1 MVAVYGAAGGIVRG
15 LKALVSCEDRS
26 RQYVAGK
33 KLWVGIDVGKQFH
46 HACAV
51 DERGK
56 TVFSRKVR
64 NRQAAIEELITR
76 TRAKASSAAGEPG
89 EVVWGLDM
97 TSGAAALLVT
107 VLVATGQP
115 VLVVPGRLVNRMAGA
130 FAGEG
135 KTDAKDARTI
145 AETARLRADLT
156 PVSVPDHVVGEL
168 QVLTAH
174 REDLLADWVRGVN
187 RLRELLGSIF
197 PSLEQAFDYSTRS
210 ALILLTGFQTPAGV
224 RAGGEAGIA
233 AHLREQRAWAPGIAA
248 MSAKAVAAAAE
259 QDLALPAETVTAPLI
274 ARLAAQL
281 LDLDREI
288 KDLNKQLSSTFE
300 RHPQAEII
308 TSIDGF
314 GPILGAELL
323 ADTGGDLAAAFGTPD
338 RLAAYAGLAP
348 VPRDSGRVRGNL
360 HRSKRYHRGLRRVF
374 YLAALTASTR
384 PDTPSR
390 AYYQRKRAEGKRH
403 VQALIALARRL
414 VNLVWALIR
423 DNRTF
428 TTEAPAPV
436 ATTA

>member
-1 MVAVYGAAGGIVRG
+1 
-15 LKALVSCEDRS
+15 
-26 RQYVAGK
+26 VAGK

-56 TVFSRKVR
+56 TVFSRKVK
-64 NRQAAIEELITR
+64 NRQGAVEELITR
-76 TRAKASSAAGEPG
+76 TAAKAGGDG
-89 EVVWGLDM
+89 EVVWALDM
-97 TSGAAALLVT
+97 TSGAAALLVM

-115 VLVVPGRLVNRMAGA
+115 VLAVPGRLVNRMAGA
-130 FAGEG
+130 FSGEG

-145 AETARLRADLT
+145 AETARLRTDLT
-156 PVSVPDHVVGEL
+156 PVCVPDQVVGDL
-168 QVLTAH
+168 QVLTAR
-174 REDLLADWVRGVN
+174 REDLMADWVRGVN
-187 RLRELLGSIF
+187 RLRELLASIF
-197 PSLEQAFDYSTRS
+197 PSLEEAFDYSTRS

-224 RAGGEAGIA
+224 RVGGEAGVA
-233 AHLREQRAWAPGIAA
+233 AFLREQRAWAPGIPTMAA
-248 MSAKAVAAAAE
+248 KTVAAAGE

-288 KDLNKQLSSTFE
+288 KNLDKQLTGTFE
-300 RHPQAEII
+300 RHPHAEII
-308 TSIDGF
+308 TSVDGF

-323 ADTGGDLAAAFGTPD
+323 ADTGGDLAGAFGTPD

-360 HRSKRYHRGLRRVF
+360 HRPKRYHRGLRRVF
-374 YLAALTASTR
+374 YLAALTAATR
-384 PDTPSR
+384 PDTLSR

-403 VQALIALARRL
+403 VPALIALARRL
-414 VNLVWALIR
+414 VNLIWALIR

-428 TTEAPAPV
+428 TTEAPAPA
-436 ATTA
+436 ATAA